1 MALIYNLDHILDKQ
15 TKTNIRKALAFLEK
29 AYYSKVETTSFF
41 LDPYEQKVIS
51 DIATKNN
58 IDIAFIGGNPDA
70 ERKMFVANY
79 YYLPLYEPNYLSVL
93 EFDSCEISHPDVLGA
108 LLSLGVDR
116 NQIGDI
122 SILDSRVEF
131 VIDKGIASFV
141 EFNLTKIKNEKIQL
155 KEKEA
160 GQISLIPLEYE
171 YHKGFVSSRRLDNL
185 VAEFIS
191 TSRGKAKELVAA
203 RMVKVDFQTID
214 NPSYR
219 VNESSLIS
227 IRKNGRFIYDSISG
241 LSKKGNYHIE
251 YRKIKWYIYL

>member
-15 TKTNIRKALAFLEK
+15 KKTNIRKALAFLEK

-41 LDPYEQKVIS
+41 LDPFEQKVMR
-51 DIATKNN
+51 DIAGKNN
-58 IDIAFIGGNPDA
+58 IDITFIGGNPNA
-70 ERKMFVANY
+70 ERKIFVANY

-93 EFDSCEISHPDVLGA
+93 EFDASDISHPDVLGA
-108 LLSLGVDR
+108 LLSLGIDR

-122 SILDSRVEF
+122 SVLDDRVEF
-131 VIDKGIASFV
+131 VIDKEIASFV
-141 EFNLTKIKNEKIQL
+141 EFNLTKIKNEKIRL
-155 KEKEA
+155 NKKED

-171 YHKGFVSSRRLDNL
+171 YHEGFISSLRLDNL

-214 NPSYR
+214 DPSYK

-227 IRKNGRFIYDSISG
+227 IRKNGRFIYDTISG
-241 LSKKGNYHIE
+241 LSKKGNYQIE
-251 YRKIKWYIYL
+251 YRKIKWYIY

>member
-15 TKTNIRKALAFLEK
+15 KKTNIRKALAFLEK

-41 LDPYEQKVIS
+41 LDPFEQKVIR
-51 DIATKNN
+51 DIAVKNN
-58 IDIAFIGGNPDA
+58 IDITFIGGNPNS
-70 ERKMFVANY
+70 ERKIFVANY

-93 EFDSCEISHPDVLGA
+93 EFDSCGISHPDVLGA

-122 SILDSRVEF
+122 SVLDDNVEF
-131 VIDKGIASFV
+131 VIDKDIASFV
-141 EFNLTKIKNEKIQL
+141 EFNLTKIKNEKIKL
-155 KEKEA
+155 KEKED
-160 GQISLIPLEYE
+160 GQITLIPFEYE
-171 YHKGFVSSRRLDNL
+171 YHKGFVSSLRLDNL

-203 RMVKVDFQTID
+203 RMVKVNFQTID
-214 NPSYR
+214 DPSFKLD
-219 VNESSLIS
+219 ESSLIS
-227 IRKNGRFIYDSISG
+227 IRKYGRFIYDTTSG

-251 YRKIKWYIYL
+251 YRKIKWCIY

>member
-1 MALIYNLDHILDKQ
+1 MALIYNLDHIIDKQ
-15 TKTNIRKALAFLEK
+15 KKTNIRKALSFLEK

-41 LDPYEQKVIS
+41 LDLFEQKVIRN
-51 DIATKNN
+51 IAVKNN
-58 IDIAFIGGNPDA
+58 IDITFIGGNPDA
-70 ERKMFVANY
+70 ERKIFVANY

-93 EFDSCEISHPDVLGA
+93 EFDASDISHPDVLGA
-108 LLSLGVDR
+108 LLSLGIDR

-122 SILDSRVEF
+122 SVLDDRVEF
-131 VIDKGIASFV
+131 VIDKEIASFV
-141 EFNLTKIKNEKIQL
+141 EFNLTKIKNEKIRL
-155 KEKEA
+155 NKKED

-171 YHKGFVSSRRLDNL
+171 YHKGFISSLRLDNL

-214 NPSYR
+214 DPSYK

-227 IRKNGRFIYDSISG
+227 VRKNGRFIYDTISG

-251 YRKIKWYIYL
+251 YRKIKWYIY

>member
-1 MALIYNLDHILDKQ
+1 MALIYNLDHIIDKQ
-15 TKTNIRKALAFLEK
+15 KKTNIRKALSFLEK

-41 LDPYEQKVIS
+41 LDLFEQKVIRN
-51 DIATKNN
+51 IAVKNN
-58 IDIAFIGGNPDA
+58 IDITFIGGNPDA
-70 ERKMFVANY
+70 ERKIFVANY

-93 EFDSCEISHPDVLGA
+93 EFDASDISHPDVLGA
-108 LLSLGVDR
+108 LLSLGIDR

-122 SILDSRVEF
+122 SVLDDRVEF
-131 VIDKGIASFV
+131 VIDKEIASFV
-141 EFNLTKIKNEKIQL
+141 EFNLTKIKNEKIRL
-155 KEKEA
+155 NKKED

-171 YHKGFVSSRRLDNL
+171 YHKGFISSLRLDNL

-214 NPSYR
+214 DPSYK

-227 IRKNGRFIYDSISG
+227 VRKNGRFIYDTISG

-251 YRKIKWYIYL
+251 YRKIK